1 MIDWLISKLGMLI
14 AIGVVTGF
22 ILGLFSW
29 QHGIMVDKQ
38 SQELADDVASMI
50 DGLAGL
56 DASVRLNMSF
66 GNEPGQLPYT
76 LDGKEYEINITSNM
90 VIISQ
95 SRKQWVSH
103 LIEPVICQN
112 ISDRQFNLTEYNEFS
127 TAEFIKFDSNQD
139 FILER
144 AAIDVSGQVK
154 YVTLVYY

>member
-22 ILGLFSW
+22 ILALFSW

-38 SQELADDVASMI
+38 SQELADDVANMV

-66 GNEPGQLPYT
+66 GNEPGQLPRT

-95 SRKQWVSH
+95 GQRQWVSH
-103 LIEPVICQN
+103 LIEAVICQN
-112 ISDRQFNLTEYNEFS
+112 ISERQFNLTEYREFS
-127 TAEFIKFDSNQD
+127 AAKFIKFDSNQD
-139 FILER
+139 FIMER
-144 AAIDVSGQVK
+144 AAIDVSGQVE